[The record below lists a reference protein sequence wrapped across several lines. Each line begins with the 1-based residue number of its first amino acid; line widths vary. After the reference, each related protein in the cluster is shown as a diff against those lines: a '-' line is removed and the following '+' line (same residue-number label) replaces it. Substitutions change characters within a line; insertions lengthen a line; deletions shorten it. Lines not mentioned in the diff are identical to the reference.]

1 MTKRFA
7 TCLAAV
13 TCLAAAPI
21 TSRAQTVLIEGFGG
35 YQGLQPTFASI
46 SNATSGSEG
55 TGIVGGDILA
65 QFGGLGVGALVDKT
79 VSGNF
84 GQPWTGSLLGGFI
97 VPVTI
102 VRLEIL
108 GEIGRRAAN
117 SFGDIFGS
125 NAQTIIGVRP
135 GVRFR
140 FAPTPLNIGLGGIL
154 RWPTSGGDF
163 GSPDYGIVGRVGF
176 EFP

>member
-21 TSRAQTVLIEGFGG
+21 TSRAQSTLIEVFGG
-35 YQGLQPTFASI
+35 YQGLQPTLTSI

-55 TGIVGGDILA
+55 TSILGGDVLL

-79 VSGNF
+79 MSGNF
-84 GQPWTGSLLGGFI
+84 GQPWTGSLLAGFI

-108 GEIGRRAAN
+108 GELGRRAQN
-117 SFGDIFGS
+117 DFSDIFKSGG
-125 NAQTIIGVRP
+125 QTIVGIRP

-140 FAPTPLNIGLGGIL
+140 FAPTPFNIGLAGIL

-163 GSPDYGIVGRVGF
+163 GSPDYGIVGRVGL

>member
-13 TCLAAAPI
+13 TCLAAAPSM
-21 TSRAQTVLIEGFGG
+21 SRAQSVLVEGYGG
-35 YQGLQPTFASI
+35 YQGLRGISVSSATNASH
-46 SNATSGSEG
+46 EG
-55 TGIVGGDILA
+55 TGLLGGDILLEV
-65 QFGGLGVGALVDKT
+65 GGLGLGVAVDKT

-84 GQPWTGSLLGGFI
+84 EPWAGSLLAGFI

-102 VRLEIL
+102 VRLELL
-108 GEIGRRAAN
+108 GELGRRAPD
-117 SFGDIFGS
+117 FGDIFSSPG
-125 NAQTIIGVRP
+125 QTFVGIHP

-140 FAPTPLNIGLGGIL
+140 FVPTPINIGAAAII
-154 RWPTSGGDF
+154 RWNTSGGDF
-163 GSPDYGIVGRVGF
+163 GSPDYGLVARVGF